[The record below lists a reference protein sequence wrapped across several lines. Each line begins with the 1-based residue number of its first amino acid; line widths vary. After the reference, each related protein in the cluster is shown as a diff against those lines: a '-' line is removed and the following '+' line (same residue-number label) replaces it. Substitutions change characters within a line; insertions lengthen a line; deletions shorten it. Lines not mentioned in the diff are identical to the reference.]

1 MSKATQARETLPVS
15 RRAIRTRL
23 RGATELHQKNLHDE
37 IDRLEML
44 VAKLDSWT
52 DPGST
57 DFVSKAR
64 ENIKKK
70 RTALHLI
77 GAFGDD

>member
-1 MSKATQARETLPVS
+1 
-15 RRAIRTRL
+15 
-23 RGATELHQKNLHDE
+23 
-37 IDRLEML
+37 ML